1 MIRRLQEKG
10 QAEQQQTDAL
20 VDFIQDELTIDAMKK
35 VAPILPVKE
44 NMQMGMGAIQNFAPI
59 TQSDASVLQRLLDEN
74 KEKAIRAL
82 ERRQDEPLM
91 NLPFYPPKEDIDL
104 EKLEKKMPFNLL
116 QGQNTS
122 PLDYIQKL
130 PMRKFDN
137 GAIQNF
143 APITQKSM
151 EMIRK
156 NQTMNPTILKAR
168 GM

>member
-44 NMQMGMGAIQNFAPI
+44 NMQMGMGAMQKFPPFS
-59 TQSDASVLQRLLDEN
+59 QPDSSVLQKLLDE
-74 KEKAIRAL
+74 KTERAQRDL
-82 ERRQDEPLM
+82 ERRQDGPLM
-91 NLPFYPPKEDIDL
+91 NLPFYPQ
-104 EKLEKKMPFNLL
+104 

-137 GAIQNF
+137 KA
-143 APITQKSM
+143 M

>member
-10 QAEQQQTDAL
+10 QAQQQQTDAL
-20 VDFIQDELTIDAMKK
+20 VDFIQDELTIDAIKK
-35 VAPILPVKE
+35 IAPILPVKE
-44 NMQMGMGAIQNFAPI
+44 NMQLAGGDMGMGAMQKIPPMSQP
-59 TQSDASVLQRLLDEN
+59 DPSVLQNLMESSGKNPSKTDG
-74 KEKAIRAL
+74 
-82 ERRQDEPLM
+82 PLI

-122 PLDYIQKL
+122 PLDYIQKM

-137 GAIQNF
+137 KA
-143 APITQKSM
+143 M

>member
-10 QAEQQQTDAL
+10 QAQQQQTDAL

-44 NMQMGMGAIQNFAPI
+44 NMQLAGGNMEMGAMQKFPPFS
-59 TQSDASVLQRLLDEN
+59 QPDASVLQRLLDE
-74 KEKAIRAL
+74 KTEKAQRDL
-82 ERRQDEPLM
+82 ERRQDGPLM
-91 NLPFYPPKEDIDL
+91 NLPFYPQ
-104 EKLEKKMPFNLL
+104 

-137 GAIQNF
+137 KA
-143 APITQKSM
+143 M

>member
-1 MIRRLQEKG
+1 MDYLNNQRFNKMIGMIRRLQEKG

-59 TQSDASVLQRLLDEN
+59 TQ
-74 KEKAIRAL
+74 
-82 ERRQDEPLM
+82 
-91 NLPFYPPKEDIDL
+91 
-104 EKLEKKMPFNLL
+104 
-116 QGQNTS
+116 
-122 PLDYIQKL
+122 
-130 PMRKFDN
+130 
-137 GAIQNF
+137 
-143 APITQKSM
+143 KSM